1 MVMILMM
8 SMNESTLDPDL
19 AELIA
24 EASDTYA
31 PSQAELAAEIGVRP
45 LALTTWRRGRSR
57 PTAEHLRGMANA
69 LESRSER
76 LRNLA
81 ARLAARA
88 AGQGKLTRPRRRM
101 PGERREADLRTA
113 ELLASRIVA
122 EGGGRVLR
130 VIFYGSRARGAP
142 RSPASDWDFLVV
154 LKDGIGDVEAEERR
168 LKQAAL
174 SALEATG
181 TSAAGAERDVRL
193 DIWPIER
200 GEWETA
206 RRLPGHTARTADR
219 EGVVLYAAG

>member
-1 MVMILMM
+1 MRYGIILTRIPVKT
-8 SMNESTLDPDL
+8 SILDPEL
-19 AELIA
+19 AKLIA
-24 EASDTYA
+24 EASEAFA

-57 PTAEHLRGMANA
+57 PTADHLRGMANA

-76 LRNLA
+76 LRSLA

-88 AGQGKLTRPRRRM
+88 AGQGKLTRPRRRAAD
-101 PGERREADLRTA
+101 ERRDTDLRIA
-113 ELLASRIVA
+113 ELLAARIVA
-122 EGGGRVLR
+122 AGEGRVLR

-142 RSPASDWDFLVV
+142 RSRASDWDFLVV

-174 SALEATG
+174 V
-181 TSAAGAERDVRL
+181 AERDTRL
-193 DIWPIER
+193 DIWPIEWS
-200 GEWETA
+200 EWEAA
-206 RRLPGHTARTADR
+206 RRLPGHPARTADR